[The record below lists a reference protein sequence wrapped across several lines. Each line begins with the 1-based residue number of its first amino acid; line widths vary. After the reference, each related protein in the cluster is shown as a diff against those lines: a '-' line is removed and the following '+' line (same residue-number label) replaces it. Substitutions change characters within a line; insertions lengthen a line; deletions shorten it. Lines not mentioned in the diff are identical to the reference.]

1 MTYKFFTKTLILL
14 MLLSSCNN
22 IKENKKEI
30 KDEITVNLEYELKT
44 IDPTLNSSS
53 YGFIYINHAFE
64 GLLNKDTNNNII
76 EGVAN
81 KWEISKDNLVYTFHL
96 RDNAK
101 WSDDKKVTARDFLYS
116 FRRAVN
122 PKTASPMSYLM
133 EYIKNAKDI
142 TKGLKSVESLGV
154 IAADE
159 NTLIIELEAPTLY
172 FLDIVASGGIYVP
185 VREDIIEL
193 YKDDWTWNPETYIGN
208 GAYKMVERKPD
219 ELIAFEINTN
229 YWDYKNQVAKRIN
242 FVLMADEYIALNSVR
257 TGDVDFSITAPPI
270 GEIENLIKDGLMAV
284 SDIIG
289 CYYIDVNTK
298 DKALSDKRV
307 RKALSLAIDRNYIVE
322 NIVKAG
328 NPAGAFV
335 PYGAPDVNNGD
346 FREIGGDYINL
357 NKEDYSNNVKIAKRL
372 MQEAG
377 YPNGQNFPV
386 LKFLVDSNRE
396 IPIFEAVQQ
405 MWKEHLG
412 IDTSISQQEWAVFLQ
427 TLYTD
432 KNYTIGR
439 SGWTADYNDPM
450 TFLGMFLS
458 YSPQN
463 HALFTNREYDN
474 LLKTAMNT
482 IDQNIRMDSMHKAEA
497 IFMNNDVIIP
507 LYFYATPTLISPKLK
522 GVIYDNLAKH
532 KFSYAYIEE

>member
-1 MTYKFFTKTLILL
+1 MKKLFFIV
-14 MLLSSCNN
+14 SFIIFVSCSKSKNT
-22 IKENKKEI
+22 
-30 KDEITVNLEYELKT
+30 DAVYVNLGAEPKT
-44 IDPTLNSSS
+44 IDPALNITLQGSTYVTHLFECLTTKYKDIAIQPGAAESWDIS
-53 YGFIYINHAFE
+53 EDGLTYI
-64 GLLNKDTNNNII
+64 
-76 EGVAN
+76 
-81 KWEISKDNLVYTFHL
+81 FHL
-96 RDNAK
+96 RTNGK
-101 WSDDKKVTARDFLYS
+101 WSDGKPLTASDFVYS
-116 FRRAVN
+116 WRRAVN
-122 PKTASPMSYLM
+122 PETASEYSYQF
-133 EYIKNAKDI
+133 EPVKNSMDI
-142 TKGLKSVESLGV
+142 NAGKLGLDALGIRAIDDYTLEV
-154 IAADE
+154 ILEKPTAYY
-159 NTLIIELEAPTLY
+159 LELTAFPTFY
-172 FLDIVASGGIYVP
+172 P
-185 VREDIIEL
+185 VREDIIEQ
-193 YKDDWTWNPETYIGN
+193 YGNQWTMKPETYIGN
-208 GAYKMVERKPD
+208 GPYVMKERNIDSDIIMVK
-219 ELIAFEINTN
+219 NTN
-229 YWDYKNQVAKRIN
+229 YWDYSNLVPEKIT
-242 FVLMADEYIALNSVR
+242 FVLMDNPTAAVAGIKEVSLHFSDKIPSQDIDSLKNEGILQLVKRLGTYYYALNLTNEVLKN
-257 TGDVDFSITAPPI
+257 P
-270 GEIENLIKDGLMAV
+270 K
-284 SDIIG
+284 
-289 CYYIDVNTK
+289 
-298 DKALSDKRV
+298 V

-386 LKFLVDSNRE
+386 LQFLVDSNRE
-396 IPIFEAVQQ
+396 IPIFEAVLQ

-463 HALFTNREYDN
+463 HALFTNKEYDN

-482 IDQNIRMDSMHKAEA
+482 IDQNIRMDSKHKAEA
-497 IFMNNDVIIP
+497 TFMDNDVIIP

>member
-1 MTYKFFTKTLILL
+1 MDNPTAAVAG
-14 MLLSSCNN
+14 
-22 IKENKKEI
+22 IKEGSLHFSDKIPSQDIDSLKNEGILQLVKRLG
-30 KDEITVNLEYELKT
+30 TYYYALNLTNEVLK
-44 IDPTLNSSS
+44 
-53 YGFIYINHAFE
+53 
-64 GLLNKDTNNNII
+64 
-76 EGVAN
+76 
-81 KWEISKDNLVYTFHL
+81 
-96 RDNAK
+96 
-101 WSDDKKVTARDFLYS
+101 
-116 FRRAVN
+116 N
-122 PKTASPMSYLM
+122 PK
-133 EYIKNAKDI
+133 
-142 TKGLKSVESLGV
+142 
-154 IAADE
+154 
-159 NTLIIELEAPTLY
+159 
-172 FLDIVASGGIYVP
+172 
-185 VREDIIEL
+185 
-193 YKDDWTWNPETYIGN
+193 
-208 GAYKMVERKPD
+208 
-219 ELIAFEINTN
+219 
-229 YWDYKNQVAKRIN
+229 
-242 FVLMADEYIALNSVR
+242 
-257 TGDVDFSITAPPI
+257 
-270 GEIENLIKDGLMAV
+270 
-284 SDIIG
+284 
-289 CYYIDVNTK
+289 
-298 DKALSDKRV
+298 V

-386 LKFLVDSNRE
+386 LQFLVDSNRE

-463 HALFTNREYDN
+463 HALFTNKEYDN

-482 IDQNIRMDSMHKAEA
+482 IDQNMRMDSMHKAEA

-522 GVIYDNLAKH
+522 GVIYDNLDKH